1 MAGIYI
7 HIPFC
12 MQKCGY
18 CDFYSLVGLSDKS
31 EFVSALCAEI
41 SLRKDELVSPSV
53 NTVYFGGG
61 TPSVLKIA
69 DFECIILALKET
81 YDLSNLQEFTIE
93 VNPDDINL
101 AYLLE
106 LKKLGFNR
114 LSMGIQSFNDRIL
127 SFMNRRHSTQEAVK
141 AVEMAQIA
149 GFDNISIDLIYGIPD
164 MSQAEWKNS
173 IDSAIA
179 LQVQHISAYHLT
191 IEPGT
196 AFYKKL
202 KLNIIHEVED
212 KKSIAQYNV
221 LIDKLTRAGFDDY
234 EISNFSLPGYQSKHN
249 SSYWNFKNY
258 VGLGPSAHSF
268 IGHTR
273 RWNVADLKK
282 YMHQIKKE
290 EIFYEE
296 EILSETDIYNET
308 IMLGLRTKNGVRL
321 SDIESMNKEIVRF
334 FNERMRNNI
343 LFKKIYILDGRL
355 KVYKDKKILTDQ
367 IISDFF
373 VV

>member
-31 EFVSALCAEI
+31 EFVKALCAEI
-41 SLRKDELVSPSV
+41 DLRKDELINQPV

-69 DFECIILALKET
+69 DFECIILALEEA
-81 YDLSNLQEFTIE
+81 YDLSSLQEFTIE
-93 VNPDDINL
+93 VNPDDMNL
-101 AYLLE
+101 EFLNE
-106 LKKLGFNR
+106 LKHLGFNR

-127 SFMNRRHSTQEAVK
+127 TFMNRRHNAKEAVK
-141 AVEMAQIA
+141 AVKMAQIA

-164 MSQAEWKNS
+164 MSLMEWKNS

-196 AFYKKL
+196 VFYKKL

-212 KKSIAQYNV
+212 KNSIAQYNI
-221 LIDKLTRAGFDDY
+221 LIDKFNQAGFDDY

-249 SSYWNFKNY
+249 SSYWNSNSY

-268 IGHTR
+268 NGYSR
-273 RWNVADLKK
+273 RWNIADLNK
-282 YMHQIKKE
+282 YMHLIKNKE
-290 EIFYEE
+290 VFYEE
-296 EILSETDIYNET
+296 EILCERDIYNET
-308 IMLGLRTKNGVRL
+308 IMLGLRTKNGVGL
-321 SDIESMNKEIVRF
+321 IDIEKMDKEIVRI
-334 FNERMRNNI
+334 FNQKMSNN
-343 LFKKIYILDGRL
+343 LQLKNIYTQDGRI

-373 VV
+373 VI

>member
-31 EFVSALCAEI
+31 AFVSALCAEI
-41 SLRKDELVSPSV
+41 NLRKDELINQSV
-53 NTVYFGGG
+53 NTIYFGGG
-61 TPSVLKIA
+61 TPSVLKKA
-69 DFECIILALKET
+69 DFERIILALKEA
-81 YDLSNLQEFTIE
+81 YDISKLEEFTIE
-93 VNPDDINL
+93 VNPDDLNPAFLI
-101 AYLLE
+101 E
-106 LKKLGFNR
+106 LKQLGFNR

-127 SFMNRRHSTQEAVK
+127 SFMNRRHNAKEAKEAVK
-141 AVEMAQIA
+141 MAKKA

-164 MSQAEWKNS
+164 MSLKEWKNS
-173 IDSAIA
+173 IDKAIA

-221 LIDKLTRAGFDDY
+221 LIDKLTQAGFDDY
-234 EISNFSLPGYQSKHN
+234 EISNFSLPDYQSKHN
-249 SSYWNFKNY
+249 SSYWDFKNY
-258 VGLGPSAHSF
+258 LGLGPSAHSLT
-268 IGHTR
+268 GHSR
-273 RWNVADLKK
+273 RWNIADLKK
-282 YMHQIKKE
+282 YMHLIKKE
-290 EIFYEE
+290 EVFYEE
-296 EILSETDIYNET
+296 ELLSETDIYNET
-308 IMLGLRTKNGVRL
+308 IMLGLRTKNGVGL
-321 SDIESMNKEIVRF
+321 SDIENMHEDIVHFFSRKMN
-334 FNERMRNNI
+334 NNI
-343 LFKKIYILDGRL
+343 LLKNIYIQDGRL

>member
-31 EFVSALCAEI
+31 EFVKALCAEI
-41 SLRKDELVSPSV
+41 GLRKDELTSKAV

-61 TPSVLKIA
+61 TPSILKKA
-69 DFECIILALKET
+69 DFEQIIFALKEAF
-81 YDLSNLQEFTIE
+81 DLSNLQEFTIE
-93 VNPDDINL
+93 VNPDDINPKFL
-101 AYLLE
+101 NE
-106 LKKLGFNR
+106 LKQLGFNR

-127 SFMNRRHSTQEAVK
+127 NFMNRRHNAKEAVN
-141 AVEMAQIA
+141 AVEMAQTA

-164 MSQAEWKNS
+164 MSQTEWKKS
-173 IDSAIA
+173 IDAA
-179 LQVQHISAYHLT
+179 LALRVQHISAYHLT

-202 KLNIIHEVED
+202 KLNIIREVED
-212 KKSIAQYNV
+212 KKSIAQYNI
-221 LIDKLTRAGFDDY
+221 LIDKLGQAGFDDY

-249 SSYWNFKNY
+249 SSYWNSDIY

-268 IGHTR
+268 TGRTR
-273 RWNVADLKK
+273 RWNIADLKK
-282 YMHQIKKE
+282 YMYLIKKQE
-290 EIFYEE
+290 VFYEE
-296 EILSETDIYNET
+296 EILCEKDIYNET
-308 IMLGLRTKNGVRL
+308 IMLGLRTKNGVDVG
-321 SDIESMNKEIVRF
+321 DIKNMNEEIVRT
-334 FNERMRNNI
+334 FNQ
-343 LFKKIYILDGRL
+343 KISNQVLLKNVYVQDGRM

-367 IISDFF
+367 IITDFF
-373 VV
+373 MV

>member
-31 EFVSALCAEI
+31 EFVKALCAEI
-41 SLRKDELVSPSV
+41 DLRKDELINQPV

-69 DFECIILALKET
+69 DFECIILALKEA
-81 YDLSNLQEFTIE
+81 YDLSSVQEFTIE
-93 VNPDDINL
+93 VNPDDMNL
-101 AYLLE
+101 EFLNE
-106 LKKLGFNR
+106 LKHLGFNR

-127 SFMNRRHSTQEAVK
+127 TFMNRRHNAKEAVK
-141 AVEMAQIA
+141 AVKMAQIA

-164 MSQAEWKNS
+164 MSLMEWKNS

-196 AFYKKL
+196 VFYKKL

-212 KKSIAQYNV
+212 KNSIAQYNI
-221 LIDKLTRAGFDDY
+221 LIDKFNQAGFDDY

-249 SSYWNFKNY
+249 SSYWNSNSY

-268 IGHTR
+268 NGHSR
-273 RWNVADLKK
+273 RWNIADLKK
-282 YMHQIKKE
+282 YMHLIKNKE
-290 EIFYEE
+290 VFYEE
-296 EILSETDIYNET
+296 EILCERDIYNET
-308 IMLGLRTKNGVRL
+308 IMLGLRTKNGVGL
-321 SDIESMNKEIVRF
+321 IDIEKMDKKIVRI
-334 FNERMRNNI
+334 FNQKMSNN
-343 LFKKIYILDGRL
+343 LQLKNIYTQDGRI

-373 VV
+373 VI